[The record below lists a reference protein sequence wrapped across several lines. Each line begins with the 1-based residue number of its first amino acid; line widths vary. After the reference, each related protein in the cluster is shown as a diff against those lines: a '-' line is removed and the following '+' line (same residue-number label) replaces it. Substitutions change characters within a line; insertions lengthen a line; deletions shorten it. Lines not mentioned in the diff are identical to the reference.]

1 MANELVKVELIANP
15 AVTRTMTM
23 ASYRNNTNKW
33 RISGAETPA
42 PPAPQKKSVEPAA
55 VEIQST
61 LTGAENPAVM
71 EIKSISTQEGTT
83 DFIAD
88 PTKTA
93 TEGTENVTTVV
104 EPTGLIDGLRAQY
117 KALTGKDADKRMGV
131 KKLSEAI
138 RNLNTPAQ

>member
-15 AVTRTMTM
+15 DVKRTMTM

-61 LTGAENPAVM
+61 LTGNPAVI
-71 EIKSISTQEGTT
+71 EIKSISTQDGTT